1 MKRANLRRKWL
12 RTTTEIVGFVKDCE
26 IIADNLSKAGWSWRC
41 VSAVDAN
48 RGAIWIVDAHR
59 DDGGTA
65 RAFALARFA
74 FSIQAATSSAS
85 FVRRRE
91 SQAFGAA
98 FLPLP
103 AGTLTQLEMFQKRL
117 KVLGETLGHTP
128 SLGVFCW
135 LEVTDFDRFFGFLFL
150 VLHVCYLS
158 FAIR

>member
-1 MKRANLRRKWL
+1 MKQILIQLSYPHPRQPTVRIFDPKFCLVN
-12 RTTTEIVGFVKDCE
+12 E
-26 IIADNLSKAGWSWRC
+26 IITKLPWV
-41 VSAVDAN
+41 VSQRLIPAA
-48 RGAIWIVDAHR
+48 RTIFIADAHR

-98 FLPLP
+98 ILPLP
-103 AGTLTQLEMFQKRL
+103 AGTLTQLEKFQKRL
-117 KVLGETLGHTP
+117 NVLGKTLGHTP
-128 SLGVFCW
+128 SLRVFCW
-135 LEVTDFDRFFGFLFL
+135 LEVTDFDRFFGSLFL

>member
-1 MKRANLRRKWL
+1 LIPAA
-12 RTTTEIVGFVKDCE
+12 RTIF
-26 IIADNLSKAGWSWRC
+26 
-41 VSAVDAN
+41 
-48 RGAIWIVDAHR
+48 IVDAHR

-98 FLPLP
+98 ILPLP

-117 KVLGETLGHTP
+117 NVLGKTLGHTP

-150 VLHVCYLS
+150 VLHVCYSS

>member
-1 MKRANLRRKWL
+1 MTFESEQSGLWT
-12 RTTTEIVGFVKDCE
+12 RT
-26 IIADNLSKAGWSWRC
+26 A
-41 VSAVDAN
+41 
-48 RGAIWIVDAHR
+48 

-98 FLPLP
+98 ILPLP

-117 KVLGETLGHTP
+117 NVSGKTLGHTP
-128 SLGVFCW
+128 SLGSFAG
-135 LEVTDFDRFFGFLFL
+135 LRSPTLTAFL
-150 VLHVCYLS
+150 VFFFLS
-158 FAIR
+158 CMFVTCPLPIR